1 MTVRKPSNPAAAQ
14 RTAVSRRTAT
24 LVNLA
29 YQYAGVALT
38 IVRGI
43 ILVPIFLA
51 YIPVDLYGAWMA
63 SGDVVMWILLAEA
76 GTADLVRQQAAQ
88 FFGQGSLRDVGA
100 AVGSGLAISV
110 ALALVVLGMG
120 LAVAPLV
127 PIWVQFTG
135 PQADELSESVLLAV
149 IATAMGI
156 VCGGVRGAQQGLQ
169 RPLGVGMVGIAA
181 ELLSI
186 VLSIV
191 LLLAGWRL
199 YSIPVGFLAREVVN
213 NVGCFALYVAASRS
227 LGIPLTLSWARIR
240 QLAGL
245 TGWTF
250 LSRVGFTLGNNSHSF
265 FVAYFL
271 GPAWVPV
278 AAFTRRA
285 WEILYL
291 LLSRLSFSFQP
302 GLAHLWGSGDVP
314 RFQGIVE
321 KMVVMI
327 LLTTAVSTGAALALN
342 QAFMSLWLHSP
353 EFFAGDAYNVLSG
366 VANLLNI
373 ALFTASQVLMSTG
386 RIRASAVVQLLP
398 NIGRGVLLAAG
409 LALAAPLGLA
419 PQVALWAV
427 PLSTIVANVLVGW
440 PYVLPQ
446 WREAA
451 RFSVA
456 AVRRQCTVGL
466 KLIVAAALVAWAGS
480 FLPAAGSWWTLG
492 GFGALLAV
500 ALVMACVLVDATA
513 RREALAVA
521 TAAAARLPRRR

>member
-1 MTVRKPSNPAAAQ
+1 MSAPTPTNSGATQ

-63 SGDVVMWILLAEA
+63 SGDVVAWILLTEA
-76 GTADLVRQQAAQ
+76 GTADLIRQQAAQ
-88 FFGQGSLRDVGA
+88 HYGQGRQRDVGI

-110 ALALVVLGMG
+110 ALAALVLVIG
-120 LAVAPLV
+120 LALAPLV
-127 PIWVQFTG
+127 PGWVQFTG
-135 PQADELSESVLLAV
+135 PQAGELSGSVLLAV

-199 YSIPVGFLAREVVN
+199 YSIPAGFLAREAVN
-213 NVGCFALYVAASRS
+213 NIGCFALYLTAARS
-227 LGIPLTLSWARIR
+227 LGIPLTMSWARVR

-245 TGWTF
+245 AGWTF
-250 LSRVGFTLGNNSHSF
+250 LSRLGFTLGNNSHSF

-278 AAFTRRA
+278 AALTRRA

-314 RFQGIVE
+314 RFQAIVE

-327 LLTTAVSTGAALALN
+327 LLTTAVSTGAAFALN
-342 QAFMSLWLHSP
+342 QAFMALWLHSP
-353 EFFAGDAYNVLSG
+353 AFFAGDAYNVLSG
-366 VANLLNI
+366 VASLLNI

-398 NIGRGVLLAAG
+398 NVGRGVLLAVG
-409 LALAAPLGLA
+409 LALAAPLGIA
-419 PQVALWAV
+419 PQFALWAV
-427 PLSTIVANVLVGW
+427 PLSTILANVLVGW

-446 WREAA
+446 WRDAA
-451 RFSVA
+451 RFSHE
-456 AVRRQCTVGL
+456 AVRRQCAIGVR
-466 KLIVAAALVAWAGS
+466 LIVASALMAWAWAL
-480 FLPAAGSWWTLG
+480 LPAASAWWTLG
-492 GFGALLAV
+492 LSGAVLTAALLT
-500 ALVMACVLVDATA
+500 ACVLVDATA
-513 RREALAVA
+513 RREALAIA
-521 TAAAARLPRRR
+521 TAAAARLRRRP